1 MPEAAMNS
9 PHTLRRG
16 KRAFSSTTTEW
27 PARARSS
34 AAVAPAGPPPVMRTS
49 TFMRAEEVSERPRHL
64 SSKRQSA

>member
-16 KRAFSSTTTEW
+16 KRIFSCTTTEW

-34 AAVAPAGPPPVMRTS
+34 AAVAPAGPPPVDEDVNLHAR
-49 TFMRAEEVSERPRHL
+49 RRNG
-64 SSKRQSA
+64 